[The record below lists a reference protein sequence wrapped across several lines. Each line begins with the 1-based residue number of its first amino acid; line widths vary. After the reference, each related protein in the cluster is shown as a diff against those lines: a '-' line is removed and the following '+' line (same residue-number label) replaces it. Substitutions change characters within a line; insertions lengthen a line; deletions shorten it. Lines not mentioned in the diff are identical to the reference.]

1 MPRNTFAEVGH
12 YSPKYPEFNISR
24 WSLWSEM
31 GGNLWSEINV
41 SGVGNYA
48 PKQVV
53 YLTPK

>member
-12 YSPKYPEFNISR
+12 YSPKYPEFNIRR